1 MICQCIKNIMNPS
14 EKTGGFFSAIPGQI
28 SKTWS
33 MKKLRIAIQKTG
45 RLSENSQ
52 KLLEECG
59 IKFSNGANV
68 LKTSAVN
75 FPVEI
80 LFLRD
85 DDIPQY
91 VEQQVA
97 DIGILGENMVLEKDK
112 DVEILEQLGFAHC
125 RLSLAIP
132 AQHDFTGPEYLMNR
146 KIATSYPKLL
156 TDYLKENNITAEIEE
171 LSGSVEIAPG
181 IGLADAVCDIVSSGS
196 TLMTNGLKEVVTI
209 LKSQAV
215 LIANKNLDPERIG
228 IVNKLLFRIRS
239 VKNAKENKYIL
250 LNAPEPAIAEI
261 CKILPGMKSPT
272 VLPLAEKGWCSLHS
286 VVKEDE
292 FWERISQ
299 LREAGAEG
307 ILVIPIEKMI
317 L

>member
-1 MICQCIKNIMNPS
+1 MSVLK
-14 EKTGGFFSAIPGQI
+14 
-28 SKTWS
+28 
-33 MKKLRIAIQKTG
+33 IAIQKSG
-45 RLSENSQ
+45 RLSDNSK

-59 IKFSNGANV
+59 IKFSNGISV
-68 LKTSAVN
+68 LKSKAHN
-75 FPVEI
+75 FPVEV

-97 DIGILGENMVLEKDK
+97 DIGILGENMVFEKAK
-112 DVEILEQLGFAHC
+112 DVIIVEQLGFASC

-132 AQHDFTGPEYLMNR
+132 KEETYTGPGYFMNK

-156 TDYLKENNITAEIEE
+156 NDFLKKHNITAEIEE
-171 LSGSVEIAPG
+171 ISGSVEIAPG
-181 IGLADAVCDIVSSGS
+181 IGLADAICDIVSSGS
-196 TLMTNGLKEVVTI
+196 TLLTNGLHEAETI
-209 LKSQAV
+209 LKSQAAI
-215 LIANKNLDPERIG
+215 IACRNLNQEKQAIL
-228 IVNKLLFRIRS
+228 NSLLFRIRA

-250 LNAPEPAIAEI
+250 LNAPESAVKRI
-261 CKILPGMKSPT
+261 CEILPGMKSPT
-272 VLPLAEKGWCSLHS
+272 ILPLAEKGWCSLHS

-292 FWERISQ
+292 FWERINQ
-299 LREAGAEG
+299 LKTAGAEG

>member
-1 MICQCIKNIMNPS
+1 MNNL
-14 EKTGGFFSAIPGQI
+14 K
-28 SKTWS
+28 
-33 MKKLRIAIQKTG
+33 IAIQKSG
-45 RLSENSQ
+45 RLSENSR

-59 IKFSNGANV
+59 IKFSNGTSV
-68 LKTSAVN
+68 LKTTARN

-97 DIGILGENMVLEKDK
+97 DIGILGENMVFEKNKNVKVLER
-112 DVEILEQLGFAHC
+112 LGFAQC

-132 AQHDFTGPEYLMNR
+132 KEDPYTGHGYFNNK

-156 TDYLKENNITAEIEE
+156 SDYLSKNGISAEIEE
-171 LSGSVEIAPG
+171 ISGSVEIAPG
-181 IGLADAVCDIVSSGS
+181 IGLADAVCEIVSSGS
-196 TLMTNGLKEVVTI
+196 TLLTNGLREVATI

-215 LIANKNLDPERIG
+215 IIGNKNLSREKKNIL
-228 IVNKLLFRIRS
+228 NKLLFRIRA
-239 VKNAKENKYIL
+239 VKSAKENKYIL
-250 LNAPEPAIAEI
+250 LNAPESSVPAI

-272 VLPLAEKGWCSLHS
+272 ILPLAEKGWCSLHS
-286 VVKEDE
+286 VVREDE
-292 FWERISQ
+292 FWERIDQ
-299 LREAGAEG
+299 LKAEGAEG

>member
-1 MICQCIKNIMNPS
+1 M
-14 EKTGGFFSAIPGQI
+14 
-28 SKTWS
+28 SKL
-33 MKKLRIAIQKTG
+33 KIAIQKKG
-45 RLSENSQ
+45 RLSENSH

-59 IKFSNGANV
+59 IKFSNGVDV
-68 LKTSAVN
+68 LRTSAIN

-97 DIGILGENMVLEKDK
+97 DIGILGENIVFEKKK
-112 DVEILEQLGFAHC
+112 DVLVLEQLGFAQC

-132 AQHDFTGPEYLMNR
+132 KEETFTGPEFFLNK
-146 KIATSYPKLL
+146 KIATSYPRLL
-156 TDYLKENNITAEIEE
+156 NDYLTENNLTAEIEE
-171 LSGSVEIAPG
+171 ISGSVEIAPG

-196 TLMTNGLKEVVTI
+196 TLLTNGLREVVTI

-215 LIANKNLDPERIG
+215 IISNKNLDPLKQNIL
-228 IVNKLLFRIRS
+228 NKLLFRIRA
-239 VKNAKENKYIL
+239 VKNANENKYIL
-250 LNAPEPAIAEI
+250 LNAPLDSLHKI

-272 VLPLAEKGWCSLHS
+272 ILPLEEKGWCSIHS

-292 FWERISQ
+292 FWDRIDQ
-299 LREAGAEG
+299 LKNAGAEG

>member
-1 MICQCIKNIMNPS
+1 MN
-14 EKTGGFFSAIPGQI
+14 ELK
-28 SKTWS
+28 
-33 MKKLRIAIQKTG
+33 IAIQKSG
-45 RLSENSQ
+45 RLNESSRN
-52 KLLEECG
+52 LLEECG
-59 IKFSNGANV
+59 IKVSNGPGV
-68 LKTSAVN
+68 LKTRAMN
-75 FPVEI
+75 FPVEV

-97 DIGILGENMVLEKDK
+97 DVGILGENMVFEKK
-112 DVEILEQLGFAHC
+112 RNVKILEQLGFAHC

-132 AQHDFTGPEYLMNR
+132 KEKPYEGPEYFRN
-146 KIATSYPKLL
+146 KKVATSYPNILSDFFL
-156 TDYLKENNITAEIEE
+156 RENISAGIEE
-171 LSGSVEIAPG
+171 ISGSVEIAPG

-196 TLMTNGLKEVVTI
+196 TLLTNGLREVETI

-215 LIANKNLDPERIG
+215 LISGLNLSSGKQTILER
-228 IVNKLLFRIRS
+228 LLFRIRA
-239 VKNAKENKYIL
+239 VKNARENKYIL
-250 LNAPEPAIAEI
+250 LNAPEDAIQDI

-272 VLPLAEKGWCSLHS
+272 ILPLVEKGWCSLHS

-292 FWERISQ
+292 FWESINQ
-299 LREAGAEG
+299 LKKAGAEG

>member
-1 MICQCIKNIMNPS
+1 MNNL
-14 EKTGGFFSAIPGQI
+14 K
-28 SKTWS
+28 
-33 MKKLRIAIQKTG
+33 IAIQKSG
-45 RLSENSQ
+45 RLSENSH

-59 IKFSNGANV
+59 IKFSNGTSV
-68 LKTSAVN
+68 LKTTARN

-97 DIGILGENMVLEKDK
+97 DIGILGENMVFEKNKDVKILEK
-112 DVEILEQLGFAHC
+112 LGFAQC
-125 RLSLAIP
+125 RLSLAVP
-132 AQHDFTGPEYLMNR
+132 REDTYTGPEYFNN
-146 KIATSYPKLL
+146 KKVATSYPKLL
-156 TDYLKENNITAEIEE
+156 SDYFLKNKIKAEIEE
-171 LSGSVEIAPG
+171 ISGSVEIAPG

-196 TLMTNGLKEVVTI
+196 TLLTNGLREVTTI

-215 LIANKNLDPERIG
+215 IIGNKNLTKEKKEIL
-228 IVNKLLFRIRS
+228 NKLLFRIRA
-239 VKNAKENKYIL
+239 VKSAKENKYIL
-250 LNAPEPAIAEI
+250 LNAPESRIPEI

-272 VLPLAEKGWCSLHS
+272 ILPLAEKGWCSLHS

-292 FWERISQ
+292 FWERIAQ
-299 LREAGAEG
+299 LKEAGAEG

-317 L
+317 I

>member
-1 MICQCIKNIMNPS
+1 MS
-14 EKTGGFFSAIPGQI
+14 ELK
-28 SKTWS
+28 
-33 MKKLRIAIQKTG
+33 IAIQKSG

-59 IKFSNGANV
+59 IKFSNGAGV
-68 LKTSAVN
+68 LKTKAKN

-97 DIGILGENMVLEKDK
+97 DIGILGENMVFEKDK
-112 DVEILEQLGFAHC
+112 DISVLEQLGFAHC

-132 AQHDFTGPEYLMNR
+132 REDEFTGVAYFNN
-146 KIATSYPKLL
+146 KKVATSYPRILNEFFEK
-156 TDYLKENNITAEIEE
+156 NNVRAEIEE
-171 LSGSVEIAPG
+171 ISGSVEIAPG
-181 IGLADAVCDIVSSGS
+181 IGLADAVCDIVSSGT
-196 TLMTNGLKEVVTI
+196 TLLTNGLREVETI

-215 LIANKNLDPERIG
+215 IIGNKNLSVEKQKILNR
-228 IVNKLLFRIRS
+228 LLFRIRA

-250 LNAPEPAIAEI
+250 LNAPESSVEEI
-261 CKILPGMKSPT
+261 CRMLPGMKSPT
-272 VLPLAEKGWCSLHS
+272 IVPLVEKGWCSLHS

-292 FWERISQ
+292 FWERIDQ
-299 LREAGAEG
+299 LKKAGAEG

>member
-1 MICQCIKNIMNPS
+1 M
-14 EKTGGFFSAIPGQI
+14 
-28 SKTWS
+28 
-33 MKKLRIAIQKTG
+33 
-45 RLSENSQ
+45 
-52 KLLEECG
+52 LLEECG
-59 IKFSNGANV
+59 IKFSNGAGV
-68 LKTSAVN
+68 LKTTARTL
-75 FPVEI
+75 PVEL

-97 DIGILGENMVLEKDK
+97 DIGILGENMVFEKEKD
-112 DVEILEQLGFAHC
+112 VIIIEQLGFAHC

-132 AQHDFTGPEYLMNR
+132 KEDKYTGVKYFLNK
-146 KIATSYPKLL
+146 KIATSYPKILSGFL
-156 TDYLKENNITAEIEE
+156 EKNGIKAEIEE
-171 LSGSVEIAPG
+171 ISGSVEIAPG

-196 TLMTNGLKEVVTI
+196 TLLTNGLHEVETI

-215 LIANKNLDPERIG
+215 IIGNKNLDEEKITILER
-228 IVNKLLFRIRS
+228 LLFRIRA

-250 LNAPEPAIAEI
+250 LNAPVSAIDRI
-261 CKILPGMKSPT
+261 CAILPGMKSPT
-272 VLPLAEKGWCSLHS
+272 ILPLAEKGWCSLHS

-292 FWERISQ
+292 FWERIDQ
-299 LREAGAEG
+299 LKKAGAEG

>member
-1 MICQCIKNIMNPS
+1 MSILK
-14 EKTGGFFSAIPGQI
+14 
-28 SKTWS
+28 
-33 MKKLRIAIQKTG
+33 IAIQKSG
-45 RLSENSQ
+45 RLSDNS
-52 KLLEECG
+52 KNLLEECG
-59 IKFSNGANV
+59 IKFSNGAGV
-68 LKTSAVN
+68 LKTTAKN
-75 FPVEI
+75 FPIEV

-97 DIGILGENMVLEKDK
+97 DIGILGENMVFEKNK
-112 DVEILEQLGFAHC
+112 DVNIIEQLGFATC

-132 AQHDFTGPEYLMNR
+132 KEEKYTGPGYFMNR
-146 KIATSYPKLL
+146 KIATSYPKILS
-156 TDYLKENNITAEIEE
+156 DFLKKNNITAEIEE
-171 LSGSVEIAPG
+171 ISGSVEIAPG
-181 IGLADAVCDIVSSGS
+181 IGLADGICDIVSSGS
-196 TLMTNGLKEVVTI
+196 TLLTNGLHEVETI

-215 LIANKNLDPERIG
+215 IIGNKNLDIEKTKILESL
-228 IVNKLLFRIRS
+228 IFRIRA

-250 LNAPEPAIAEI
+250 LNAPESAIQKI
-261 CKILPGMKSPT
+261 CDILPGMKSPT
-272 VLPLAEKGWCSLHS
+272 IVPLVEKGWCSLHS

-292 FWERISQ
+292 FWERINQ

>member
-1 MICQCIKNIMNPS
+1 MSVLK
-14 EKTGGFFSAIPGQI
+14 
-28 SKTWS
+28 
-33 MKKLRIAIQKTG
+33 IAIQKSG
-45 RLSENSQ
+45 RLSDNSK

-59 IKFSNGANV
+59 IKFSNGAGV
-68 LKTSAVN
+68 LKAMAHN
-75 FPVEI
+75 FPVEV

-97 DIGILGENMVLEKDK
+97 DIGILGENMVYEKAK
-112 DVEILEQLGFAHC
+112 NVTVVEQLGFASC
-125 RLSLAIP
+125 RLCLAIP
-132 AQHDFTGPEYLMNR
+132 KEETYTGPGWFMNK

-156 TDYLKENNITAEIEE
+156 NDFLQKHGISAETEE
-171 LSGSVEIAPG
+171 ISGSVEIAPG
-181 IGLADAVCDIVSSGS
+181 IGLADAICDIVSSGS
-196 TLMTNGLKEVVTI
+196 TLLTNGLHEAETI

-215 LIANKNLDPERIG
+215 IIASMNLNTEKQEIL
-228 IVNKLLFRIRS
+228 NSLLFRIRA

-250 LNAPEPAIAEI
+250 LNAPESAIKRI
-261 CKILPGMKSPT
+261 CDILPGMKSPT

>member
-1 MICQCIKNIMNPS
+1 
-14 EKTGGFFSAIPGQI
+14 
-28 SKTWS
+28 
-33 MKKLRIAIQKTG
+33 
-45 RLSENSQ
+45 
-52 KLLEECG
+52 
-59 IKFSNGANV
+59 
-68 LKTSAVN
+68 
-75 FPVEI
+75 

-97 DIGILGENMVLEKDK
+97 DIGILGENMVFEKNKDVSILEK
-112 DVEILEQLGFAHC
+112 LGFAQC

-132 AQHDFTGPEYLMNR
+132 REDSYTGLEYFNN
-146 KIATSYPKLL
+146 KKVATSYPRLL
-156 TDYLKENNITAEIEE
+156 SEYFSKNGITAEIEE
-171 LSGSVEIAPG
+171 ISGSVEIAPG

-196 TLMTNGLKEVVTI
+196 TLLTNGLHEVKTI

-215 LIANKNLDPERIG
+215 IIG
-228 IVNKLLFRIRS
+228 NNSLSDAKKEILKRLLFRIRA

-250 LNAPEPAIAEI
+250 LNAPEESIPVI

-272 VLPLAEKGWCSLHS
+272 ILPLAEKGWCSMHS

-292 FWERISQ
+292 FWERIDQ
-299 LREAGAEG
+299 LKNAGAEG

>member
-1 MICQCIKNIMNPS
+1 MVCPD
-14 EKTGGFFSAIPGQI
+14 
-28 SKTWS
+28 
-33 MKKLRIAIQKTG
+33 KLENKMSDLKIAIQKTG
-45 RLSENSQ
+45 RLSENSR

-59 IKFSNGANV
+59 IKISNGANV
-68 LKTSAVN
+68 LKSRAEN
-75 FPVEI
+75 FPIEV
-80 LFLRD
+80 LYLRD

-97 DIGILGENMVLEKDK
+97 DIGILGENMVFEKAKDVRVLEK
-112 DVEILEQLGFAHC
+112 LGFAHC

-132 AQHDFTGPEYLMNR
+132 QKEPFTGPETFM
-146 KIATSYPKLL
+146 KKKVATSYPKLL
-156 TDYLKENNITAEIEE
+156 NDYFKQNNITAEIEE
-171 LSGSVEIAPG
+171 ISGSVEIAPG
-181 IGLADAVCDIVSSGS
+181 IGLADAVCDIVSTGS
-196 TLMTNGLKEVVTI
+196 TLMTNGLREVVTI

-215 LIANKNLDPERIG
+215 IISNKNLDTR
-228 IVNKLLFRIRS
+228 KLEILNNLIFRIKA

-250 LNAPEPAIAEI
+250 LNAPEEAVPLI

-272 VLPLAEKGWCSLHS
+272 LLPLVEKGWCSIHS

-292 FWERISQ
+292 FWERIDQ
-299 LREAGAEG
+299 LKNAGAEG